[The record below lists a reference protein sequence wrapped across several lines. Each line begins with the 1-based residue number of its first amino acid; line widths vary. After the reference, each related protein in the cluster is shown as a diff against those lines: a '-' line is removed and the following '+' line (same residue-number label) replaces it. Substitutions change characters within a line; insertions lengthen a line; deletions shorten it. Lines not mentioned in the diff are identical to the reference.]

1 MLSSAFAVL
10 QLMMMLMVMFFIFD
24 RISGCLV
31 VVVVVVGE
39 EFLKGLGDK
48 VSGGGV
54 FVEGDAELDLEAQLD
69 AADDFLRDAGL
80 LCYLGAGEAGDEWGV
95 FLQGEESGE

>member
-31 VVVVVVGE
+31 VVVVGE
-39 EFLKGLGDK
+39 EFLEGLGDE

-69 AADDFLRDAGL
+69 AADDFLRDAVL

-95 FLQGEESGE
+95 VLHGEESGK